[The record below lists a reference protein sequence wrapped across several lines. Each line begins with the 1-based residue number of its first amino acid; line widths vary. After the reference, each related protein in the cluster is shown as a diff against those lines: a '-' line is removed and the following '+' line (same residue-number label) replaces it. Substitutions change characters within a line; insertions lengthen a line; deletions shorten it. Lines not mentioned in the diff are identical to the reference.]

1 MKKIVALIGFVA
13 MAALVNAQTAPKLGH
28 IDSQELLL
36 SMPERA
42 LSEKKVQDFAKT
54 LEATLK
60 TMTTEYQAKLADYQ
74 TKEASMTKTEKE
86 SVEGEIMQL
95 QQRIQDFQVSAQ
107 EKIKKQEAELLQPMI
122 DKAKKAIEEVGKE
135 NGFTY
140 IFDSSVGVTLYQN
153 GENILPKVKAKL
165 GLK

>member
-13 MAALVNAQTAPKLGH
+13 IAAFANAQASPKFGH

-42 LSEKKVQDFAKT
+42 DAEKKVQDFAKT
-54 LEATLK
+54 LENTLK

-74 TKEASMTKTEKE
+74 TKEAAMTKTEKE
-86 SVEGEIMQL
+86 TVEGEIMQL

-122 DKAKKAIEEVGKE
+122 DKAKKAIEDVGKE

-140 IFDSSVGVTLYQN
+140 IFDSSVGATVYNN

>member
-1 MKKIVALIGFVA
+1 MKKIIALIGFVA
-13 MAALVNAQTAPKLGH
+13 VAALANAQTAPKFGH

-42 LSEKKVQDFAKT
+42 AAEKKVQDFAKT
-54 LEATLK
+54 LETTLK

-74 TKEASMTKTEKE
+74 TKEAAMTKTEKE
-86 SVEGEIMQL
+86 TVEGEIMQL

-122 DKAKKAIEEVGKE
+122 DKAKKAIEDVGKE

-140 IFDSSVGVTLYQN
+140 IFDSSVGATVYNN
-153 GENILPKVKAKL
+153 GENLLPKVRAKL